1 MVRRRACIP
10 AHAAVVASL
19 WHRAMVYLGLQ
30 DDDEYAGY
38 DQYGYA
44 PHEDD
49 GYGPGPAPGPDD
61 HHAHDGHQGPGPGDY
76 AEVGAPSRTYP
87 ESRDVR
93 PLRDVDPTPAPRSQF
108 PGEPSVRPIPRDEP
122 PSGVTV
128 TRPAVVRAVPTTAAR
143 VHVVEP
149 HGFNDAP
156 EIGDRVKENQ
166 AVILNLQSASRE
178 LQRRLI
184 DFSSGLAFA
193 VGGSM
198 SRVAESVFL
207 ITPMNVKLS
216 EEEKER
222 LQAKGLY
229 RRD

>member
-1 MVRRRACIP
+1 
-10 AHAAVVASL
+10 
-19 WHRAMVYLGLQ
+19 
-30 DDDEYAGY
+30 
-38 DQYGYA
+38 
-44 PHEDD
+44 
-49 GYGPGPAPGPDD
+49 
-61 HHAHDGHQGPGPGDY
+61 
-76 AEVGAPSRTYP
+76 
-87 ESRDVR
+87 
-93 PLRDVDPTPAPRSQF
+93 
-108 PGEPSVRPIPRDEP
+108 
-122 PSGVTV
+122 
-128 TRPAVVRAVPTTAAR
+128 
-143 VHVVEP
+143 
-149 HGFNDAP
+149 
-156 EIGDRVKENQ
+156 VKENQ

>member
-1 MVRRRACIP
+1 M
-10 AHAAVVASL
+10 
-19 WHRAMVYLGLQ
+19 
-30 DDDEYAGY
+30 
-38 DQYGYA
+38 
-44 PHEDD
+44 
-49 GYGPGPAPGPDD
+49 
-61 HHAHDGHQGPGPGDY
+61 
-76 AEVGAPSRTYP
+76 
-87 ESRDVR
+87 
-93 PLRDVDPTPAPRSQF
+93 
-108 PGEPSVRPIPRDEP
+108 
-122 PSGVTV
+122 
-128 TRPAVVRAVPTTAAR
+128 PTTAAK

-166 AVILNLQSASRE
+166 AVILNLQGVSKE

-198 SRVAESVFL
+198 SRVAEAVFL

-222 LQAKGLY
+222 LQARGLY
-229 RRD
+229 KRD